1 MCMWVQR
8 VLQLLRDTEAGVRAF
23 QRSHRWR
30 EAAKVGLFLLRT
42 TRSHRHASCLLLLLH
57 DSLLHGHTHTLTGGV
72 LHPRPQVINP
82 GGIAPQ
88 VSQGQP
94 LPPAVREQL
103 SGAVVLPSTFLRDT
117 VPSLQVWGI
126 VQTHPSSRAKR
137 AAIPGGIHE
146 RTLVF
151 PHDNVLL
158 KAAEEEQLSAAS
170 PGSTSG
176 SASWA
181 KAWLAMW
188 PLSGQWLTPEYSQY
202 YSIFIFSTIY
212 WLANVFM

>member
-1 MCMWVQR
+1 
-8 VLQLLRDTEAGVRAF
+8 
-23 QRSHRWR
+23 
-30 EAAKVGLFLLRT
+30 
-42 TRSHRHASCLLLLLH
+42 
-57 DSLLHGHTHTLTGGV
+57 
-72 LHPRPQVINP
+72 
-82 GGIAPQ
+82 
-88 VSQGQP
+88 
-94 LPPAVREQL
+94 VREQL